1 LILSSE
7 LRIIVAMLSMA
18 DILQAGPEP
27 GEDATVDRIAAAA
40 LDQFAQYGI
49 RRSTIDDVAKR
60 AGVSRVT
67 VFRRFT
73 NKERLVEF
81 VVAREIRRGMEELDR
96 AWDGGGTLEDRL
108 VHGFSFVMEF
118 TRGHPLFGRL
128 LHSEPDYVLPLVT
141 VDGGPALAL
150 YRLLIAH
157 RLDAEV
163 RAGRARPGD
172 VEAKAEVIARLAMSL
187 VLTPAGV
194 IDLDDEGSVRA
205 FVRLA
210 LLPML
215 QPNDGKGQAG

>member
-1 LILSSE
+1 
-7 LRIIVAMLSMA
+7 MLSMVE
-18 DILQAGPEP
+18 ILRTGPQP
-27 GEDATVDRIAAAA
+27 GEDKMVDRIASAAF
-40 LDQFAQYGI
+40 DQFAEYGI

-81 VVAREIRRGMEELDR
+81 VVAREIRRGVHELDR
-96 AWDGGGTLEDRL
+96 AWEGRGSLEDRL
-108 VHGFSFVMEF
+108 VHGFSFAMRF

-128 LHSEPDYVLPLVT
+128 LHSEPEVVLPLVT

-150 YRLLIAH
+150 YRSLIAQ
-157 RLDAEV
+157 RLRAEV
-163 RAGRARPGD
+163 HAGRAAPGD
-172 VEAKAEVIARLAMSL
+172 IEGAAEVVARLAMSL
-187 VLTPAGV
+187 LLTPDGV
-194 IDLDDEGSVRA
+194 INLDDQDSVRA

-215 QPNDGKGQAG
+215 RPLGEPDQGRSR